1 MTVNVRMPKGK
12 KDKKRRRR
20 QPYQTL
26 KSTGWVR
33 GTPDSVARYGA
44 TYQQATPEQQLAR
57 KLWHYRGNGLYNG
70 RGGFLGNLWGGV
82 KNLWGK
88 TEGIRALAGT
98 AARSGALGPMA
109 MAGGHVA
116 GLLGIGD
123 YEAPPEMVVN
133 NDIVNGGAGQG
144 IPEFAPG
151 PNEVVIS
158 HKEYICD
165 IFGPETA
172 GTFQNQ
178 TFGLNPA
185 LPTTFPWL
193 SQVAANYDEY
203 TFVQMIFTFR
213 STVTDFVASNGQVG
227 SVIMATQY
235 NANDTP
241 FASKQDAM
249 EYDGAVSGK
258 CSEKILHGVECDPT
272 KLSGSPGKYTRAGPA
287 PPGEDLKTYDAG
299 TLNISVSNTPSQ
311 FSNQAL
317 GELWVSYTVQLRKPK
332 FFVTRGQNILRD
344 IFVGQHA
351 PGATLYTNIDDC
363 TLALGQQNRIGGM
376 LAKSYRGNAAPGAA
390 DQYPATVGVLYYV
403 FPHTFSGTVEV
414 NMSTG
419 TSIPSALDVAIAD
432 DSITGIQGIPDLFY
446 NGAWASKMTQVST
459 AYQRIVRMHLKVT
472 SPTSAQ
478 TAGAQ
483 DNVLIITQTAATT
496 TFSLM
501 LDIAVYNTGLNYAS
515 TPQPIIENPSTGLVE
530 TWPAPLVVVV

>member
-1 MTVNVRMPKGK
+1 MTVNVRMPKSK
-12 KDKKRRRR
+12 KGGKRRRR

-33 GTPDSVARYGA
+33 GTPDSISRFGA
-44 TYQQATPEQQLAR
+44 TYSGATPEQLQAR
-57 KLWHYRGNGLYNG
+57 RMWHYRGNGLYGG

-98 AARSGALGPMA
+98 AARSGALGPQA
-109 MAGGHVA
+109 MAAGHVA

-123 YEAPPEMVVN
+123 YEAPPETVVN

-158 HKEYICD
+158 HKEYIAD

-227 SVIMATQY
+227 SIIMATQY

-299 TLNISVSNTPSQ
+299 TLNVSVSNTPSQ

-344 IFVGQHA
+344 IFVGSA
-351 PGATLYTNIDDC
+351 PTGNTGTSLDEC
-363 TLALGQQNRIGGM
+363 KLALGQQNRIGGM
-376 LAKSYRGNAAPGAA
+376 LVKEYRGNALPGAA
-390 DQYPATVGVLYYV
+390 PQYPETTGALYYV

-414 NMSTG
+414 HMSTN
-419 TSIPSALDVAIAD
+419 TFIPSALDISIAD
-432 DSITGIQGIPDLFY
+432 ASVTGIQAIPDLWW
-446 NGAWASKMTQVST
+446 NGAWQGSQSQTNT
-459 AYQRIVRMHLKVT
+459 AYTRNIRLHLKVT

-483 DNVLIITQTAATT
+483 DNVLVISQTT
-496 TFSLM
+496 TTNTWSMM
-501 LDIAVYNTGLNYAS
+501 LDIAVYNTGLNYAT

-530 TWPAPLVVVV
+530 TWP